1 MSSRTAG
8 PASTTGFAAWV
19 RSRRVALLLTQE
31 QLAERAGLSGR
42 PFASSRPGPSPRARA
57 RGNCWA
63 LCSARR
69 RAGGPR
75 RARACPYRRS
85 CHRTYTASRDGPL
98 SWRRWTACSLGR
110 TANRMRSSSPPRPGP
125 PVSARPPWRFTGR
138 RVADRFPDGQ
148 LFLDLRR
155 YGPDDPLPAA
165 TALEVLLLD
174 LGVGAAQLPQRLD
187 QRMARYR
194 SLVADRRMLVL
205 LDNARSADQVRP
217 LLPGSGTCLV
227 VVTSRDSLS
236 AWSPATALA
245 VWTLTFCPSPTRC
258 CCCVPS
264 SASGWMPNYRRGATG
279 RPPDLVPGPAGG
291 TAGRRAPAAGRAH
304 RG

>member
-1 MSSRTAG
+1 VFGEAEGGRPAEGPGVPIPAQLPPDVHGFTGRAAELEALDGLLAGADCEPHALVISAASGTAG
-8 PASTTGFAAWV
+8 VGKT
-19 RSRRVALLLTQE
+19 AL
-31 QLAERAGLSGR
+31 AVH
-42 PFASSRPGPSPRARA
+42 
-57 RGNCWA
+57 WA
-63 LCSARR
+63 
-69 RAGGPR
+69 
-75 RARACPYRRS
+75 
-85 CHRTYTASRDGPL
+85 
-98 SWRRWTACSLGR
+98 
-110 TANRMRSSSPPRPGP
+110 
-125 PVSARPPWRFTGR
+125 R

-148 LFLDLRR
+148 LFLDLRG

-258 CCCVPS
+258 CCCAPS